1 MKIQFIGATHEVTGS
16 CTLLEVG
23 GRYYMVDCG
32 MEQGTDVFQ
41 NIPLPVPAGA
51 IEAVF
56 LTHAHI
62 DHSGMLPKL
71 CKDGFSGPIYATEA
85 TCDLCNIMLR
95 DSAHIQESEVQWR
108 NRKAER
114 SGEPLVEPTYTM
126 NDAMAAIKLLR
137 PVRYQELLQVA
148 EGIDLQMTDIGHL
161 LGSAAIELWLTENG
175 ETRKIVFSGDV
186 GNTNQPLLND
196 PKTVEETDYLVIE
209 STYGDRFHS
218 KARGD
223 AEAELSDCIQRAFD
237 RGGNLVIPSFAV
249 GRTQEMLYL
258 IREIKQKGLVTGHDG
273 FPVYVDSPLAVEA
286 TGIFLQSHESNF
298 AEETR
303 GDVIAEFAGYLQR
316 ALDRGGNVVIPS
328 FAVGRTQEMLYA
340 IREIKQKGL
349 VKGHDG
355 FPVYVDSPL
364 AVEATGIFLQ
374 SHESNFDPETLEVIR
389 QGVNPIWSK
398 GVTLSVTSEESKLI
412 NADLQPK
419 VILSASGMCE
429 AGRIRHH
436 LKHNLWRKESI
447 VLFVGYQAE
456 HSLGR
461 KLQEGVKNVKLFG
474 EDIAVHAEIATLHGT
489 SGHADKEG
497 LLNWLL
503 SFREKPKLVFVNH
516 GDDDSCEAFRKT
528 LEEMGYRAEAPYSG
542 TEYDLLTGKLT
553 AYTEGVKIDRAA
565 AFKGSQRARQVY
577 GELLAAAEALLALVR
592 TRRGCTNKD
601 NAKLT
606 AQIRS
611 LIEKWK

>member
-23 GRYYMVDCG
+23 GRYYLVDCG

-41 NIPLPVPAGA
+41 NIPMPVPANS

-95 DSAHIQESEVQWR
+95 DSAHIQESEAQWR
-108 NRKAER
+108 SRKAER
-114 SGEPLVEPTYTM
+114 AGEPLVEPTYTM
-126 NDAMAAIKLLR
+126 NDALAAIKLLR
-137 PVRYQELLQVA
+137 PCRYLEPLQVA
-148 EGIDLQMTDIGHL
+148 EGIILRMTDIGHL
-161 LGSAAIELWLTENG
+161 LGSAAIELWLTEG
-175 ETRKIVFSGDV
+175 EETRKIVFSGDV
-186 GNTNQPLLND
+186 GNTNQPLLRD
-196 PKTVEETDYLVIE
+196 PQSVEETDYLVIE
-209 STYGDRFHS
+209 STYGDRLHERV
-218 KARGD
+218 RGD
-223 AEAELSDCIQRAFD
+223 AVAELAECIQRAF
-237 RGGNLVIPSFAV
+237 
-249 GRTQEMLYL
+249 
-258 IREIKQKGLVTGHDG
+258 
-273 FPVYVDSPLAVEA
+273 
-286 TGIFLQSHESNF
+286 
-298 AEETR
+298 
-303 GDVIAEFAGYLQR
+303 
-316 ALDRGGNVVIPS
+316 DRGGNVVIPS

-340 IREIKQKGL
+340 IREIKQRGL

-374 SHESNFDPETLEVIR
+374 CSQSNFDEETLAVIK
-389 QGVNPIWSK
+389 QGVNPIWSE
-398 GVTLSVTSEESKLI
+398 GVTLSVTSEESKRI
-412 NADLQPK
+412 NTDTKPK

-447 VLFVGYQAE
+447 ILFVGYQAE
-456 HSLGR
+456 GSLGR
-461 KLQEGVKNVKLFG
+461 KLQNGAKSVKLFG
-474 EDIAVHAEIATLHGT
+474 EDIAVCAEIATLHGT
-489 SGHADKEG
+489 SGHADKDG
-497 LLNWLL
+497 LLNWLGG
-503 SFREKPKLVFVNH
+503 FREKPRKVFVNH
-516 GDDDSCEAFRKT
+516 GDDSSCEAFRVA
-528 LEEMGYRAEAPYSG
+528 LEELGYCAEAPYSG

-565 AFKGSQRARQVY
+565 AFKGSQRAKQVY
-577 GELLAAAEALLALVR
+577 GELLAAAEELLALVK
-592 TRRGCTNKD
+592 TRKGRTNKD

-606 AQIRS
+606 AQIRN
-611 LIEKWK
+611 LIDKWKN